1 MMKLTVEMYGLSPY
15 TELNKIEIEVENGAG
30 IGELIGELGKTLPAF
45 EGTVKEKG
53 TNRLIEKYGIYLN
66 SQFISQD
73 EPVKLKPND
82 RVVLILQAV
91 GG

>member
-1 MMKLTVEMYGLSPY
+1 MKLIVEMYGLAPY
-15 TELNKIEIEVENGAG
+15 TELNKVDLELEDGAG
-30 IGELIGELGKTLPAF
+30 IGDLIGALGKKLPAF
-45 EGTVKEKG
+45 EGQVKEKG

-73 EPVKLKPND
+73 EPVKLKPHD
-82 RVVLILQAV
+82 RVVIILQAV

>member
-1 MMKLTVEMYGLSPY
+1 MKLTVEMYGLSPY
-15 TELNKIEIEVENGAG
+15 TELNKVDLDLKDGAE
-30 IGELIGELGKTLPAF
+30 IGELVGALGKKLPAF
-45 EGTVKEKG
+45 EGNVKEKG

-73 EPVKLKPND
+73 EPVKLKAND
-82 RVVLILQAV
+82 RVVIILQAV